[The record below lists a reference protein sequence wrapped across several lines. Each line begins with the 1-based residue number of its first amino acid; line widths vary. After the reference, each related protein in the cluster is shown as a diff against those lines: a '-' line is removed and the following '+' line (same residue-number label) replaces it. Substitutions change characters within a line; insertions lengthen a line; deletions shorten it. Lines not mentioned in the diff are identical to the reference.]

1 MMKIAVIFESSPFD
15 RKGLFNAVHE
25 RIRHLQKTGDHSI
38 DVFCVHSRDNAFTRH
53 ARHTPKTPYVDSVEI
68 EGIRYDLKWY
78 RFSILDHI
86 LFDRL
91 HRRPLLFRR
100 LKRRTVESLSGYDV
114 LIGHSFVGSY
124 LAYEAHCRYGTAF
137 FANWHGSDVH
147 THPWRVPVLLDDTRK
162 VMEAAVCN
170 FFVSEALLDFSE
182 RITRN
187 AEKKVLY
194 NGVSEKFVRFDEPVR
209 DEVRRKFGV
218 GQDAKSVSFAGNLSA
233 VKNVRC
239 LAPLFRMV
247 SDRYDGQLKFFIAG
261 DGKLRHCVEA
271 DMREYGV
278 DVRFMGN
285 LPAEDMP
292 SFMNATDVLVLPSL
306 NEGLPLVCA
315 EALRCGANVA
325 GSKVGGIP
333 EIISPDFTVP
343 LGSDFIETL
352 AGLIVRMLE
361 GGVVQEVPEEMDWSV
376 TALKEQRALDRLEFP
391 RKP

>member
-1 MMKIAVIFESSPFD
+1 
-15 RKGLFNAVHE
+15 
-25 RIRHLQKTGDHSI
+25 
-38 DVFCVHSRDNAFTRH
+38 
-53 ARHTPKTPYVDSVEI
+53 
-68 EGIRYDLKWY
+68 
-78 RFSILDHI
+78 
-86 LFDRL
+86 
-91 HRRPLLFRR
+91 
-100 LKRRTVESLSGYDV
+100 
-114 LIGHSFVGSY
+114 
-124 LAYEAHCRYGTAF
+124 
-137 FANWHGSDVH
+137 
-147 THPWRVPVLLDDTRK
+147 
-162 VMEAAVCN
+162 MEAAVCN

-187 AEKKVLY
+187 AVKKVLY
-194 NGVSEKFVRFDEPVR
+194 NGVSEKFVRFDDPVR

-218 GQDAKSVSFAGNLSA
+218 GQDARSVSFAGNLSA